1 MTEKNQYFTCKIS
14 FSKALI
20 FLYFGQFDFKLPV
33 PSTKINYYTCNLS
46 FSLAYKYRHMEQ

>member
-20 FLYFGQFDFKLPV
+20 FLYLGQFDFKLPV

>member
-20 FLYFGQFDFKLPV
+20 FLYFGQFDFKNT
-33 PSTKINYYTCNLS
+33 STE
-46 FSLAYKYRHMEQ
+46 YKNKLLYM